1 MHPYIPCV
9 KAPLSSEKYIVCIAV
24 PLNKTTERTKPTWT
38 DNVQLRKELERKSE
52 NVNSIFS
59 RQKQSTKQ
67 MKAYL
72 TNLPW
77 SSK

>member
-9 KAPLSSEKYIVCIAV
+9 IAPLSSEIYISCIAV
-24 PLNKTTERTKPTWT
+24 PLNETTERTKPTWT

-59 RQKQSTKQ
+59 RQKQSMKQ

>member
-9 KAPLSSEKYIVCIAV
+9 IAPLSSEKYITCIAV
-24 PLNKTTERTKPTWT
+24 PLNETTERTKPTWT
-38 DNVQLRKELERKSE
+38 DNGQLRKELERKSE

-59 RQKQSTKQ
+59 RQKQSMKQ

>member
-24 PLNKTTERTKPTWT
+24 PLNETTERTKPTWT

-52 NVNSIFS
+52 NVNFS